1 MKNIKM
7 KRIALISAI
16 LAMLLLITGCS
27 YAFPANNTS
36 IPENVE
42 FTGEV
47 QVSDEDTL
55 RKALKSKEDC
65 TVVLSGDIVI
75 TEELTVNGNKKLS
88 GGSIIM
94 DRRRIGANESVL
106 AVSKGAYLVLDGTTV
121 DGNGVADCITVKAG
135 GCFESLSGSLIY
147 GYPYGLDVSG
157 TVKINDIFI
166 DEAMH
171 TAVNVAIFGEVDMLG
186 GTITN
191 NLYGISVAED
201 ARMDMA
207 DGVTMDNSFGSFII
221 NYGDM
226 DIAGGKYIGSHEN
239 AIENYGKMSI
249 KGTEENPIEIANG
262 TKSALNSKNK
272 STLIAENIKI
282 YDMGWHGMCVEKGS
296 TATLKNIHLENAVKS
311 TLYINSSKVKMEDV
325 TVIGGKL
332 YAIYATQNADVEMYD
347 VTVKDTQNRGIYIER
362 SAVNMDGITVE
373 GTEQNGIYTL
383 GDGTTVHI
391 NNANISKTG
400 TSGVGVS
407 KGKVT
412 ITNSK
417 IENTTK
423 EGVAVLENGT
433 VTIEG
438 TTIRD
443 NGNFAIGN
451 YGGKVTAKNV
461 QIYDTMN
468 VSVKLTEGGNF
479 SGDGLVIMNSAK
491 QAISVEGGSSATV
504 VNTEISG
511 TKMAAV
517 YVDRSTLTMKHST
530 VSNTASYGVAAKNN
544 GKAILDYVDVH
555 DPGEH
560 GIAALD
566 GYIVATNIRVYN
578 SKRAGIYSEG
588 ANARINMNQIEVYN
602 AGSCGFGFKGAQEIT
617 ARNVRIEDATNEGVY
632 VFNGANVK
640 KLDNIIIRN
649 PGSHGISVEGGAT
662 VSVVVDTKFNP
673 ENTTGNGVTILN
685 PGKNGIRCSAATVSA
700 QSVTIENAKGQGI
713 SVNKEGMVTVN
724 GCAIDTTVQAAVY
737 AEGAKLTLKNATIAN
752 SGTYAVAAR
761 DCSKE
766 KEQVVTLD
774 SVEITNPSEH
784 GVGSLNGYVIAS
796 NIKITA
802 PGRCGVYTEGAK
814 SIINMNQVE
823 VYNSGSC
830 AFGFKGGQEIT
841 ARNVTIENS
850 KNEGI
855 FVTSGAVVKNL
866 DNVVIKNPGTYGIN
880 VEGNANVAITVNTKY
895 NPENTKGN
903 GVTIINAGKN
913 GIRCVTATVSAK
925 GVTIQNVKGQ
935 AISVEKEGK
944 AVVDTCKIDTT
955 EAAGVY
961 VDNSTLSLKNADIA
975 NTGTYAIA
983 AKNNGKAILEQ
994 IEVRNS
1000 GTHGIGALDGYIVA
1014 SNIRV
1019 YNPKRAGIYSEGANA
1034 RINMMQIEIHN
1045 AGTCGFGFNGALEI
1059 TARDVRIENSTNEG
1073 IYAFNGANVKKLD
1086 DIIIKNPGSHG
1097 ISVEGKATVSVVV
1110 DKNFNPE
1117 NTTGNGVTV
1126 TNPGTNGLY
1135 IYGAT
1140 LNAEGA
1146 TITGAHDDGVA
1157 VNADGVVTLKNCV
1170 IDSPAVYGMDIG
1182 STGTVKASNTTI
1194 TNAGQRGVN
1203 SFGKLTLTPAGEK
1216 NQGLVI
1222 DGTTNHGVYL
1232 GASANVSGSGLIIRN
1247 TGNNGIFSEGADITV
1262 SNFVL
1267 ENINNQG
1274 VQLKG
1279 GTVALSNINFKE
1291 VGQAVV
1297 YARNATKLTLD
1308 TGVIQ
1313 AYGYGIA
1320 TTDEAEVTVKNVTVE
1335 KGAKAGVYTTNA
1347 LINAEKESTL
1357 ELLSGTKLDGKG
1369 KTGDGINVV
1378 SSTTSVILNGVT
1390 FTNIAEGNADV
1401 YLKGANTTVKI
1412 ASKLTSPV
1420 LIKPNVYTSGRL
1432 VAQKH
1437 GEISSAD
1444 FVASTK
1450 QLQILPE
1457 DDQDWIVNEAGV
1469 MGRKVASV
1477 SFVNGTTTIY
1487 LTLEEALAAAAAS
1500 EGVDT
1505 VSVLEDVTVAQ
1516 TIVINDDVK
1525 LVSGKADG
1533 ALTISGSGA
1542 IFQISTG
1549 KTLSV
1554 TGTESQKINVRSTG
1568 TDNAVFYNEG
1578 TLNLTNVAISGG
1590 KYGMNTRANT
1600 IANLTNVTVNGTANN
1615 ALHIAGGTT
1624 VVTATNVTV
1633 TNAGN
1638 RGVELHGKL
1647 VLTPAAA
1654 GETALTVNTTAHH
1667 GVYLGAS
1674 SASVEGSGLTI
1685 NNAGNNGIFTEG
1697 GNLTISG
1704 LKIENTVAQGIQL
1717 KGGTVEIS
1725 NFEIK
1730 GTTQAAVLVRNA
1742 TNLTLRN
1749 GTINPKAIGIANQ
1762 SGSNSTTLENVTVTG
1777 GSGTLVSVTKNT
1789 SMIFNGVTLNT
1800 SSADIAEVTLASG
1813 ATIKLQKALT
1823 SSVTVKPAA
1832 YAVGTTIAEKSGSI
1846 SDADFQASMAL
1857 LIPMDTNWY
1866 VDGEG
1871 KLACSHVWT
1880 SAVTKEPT
1888 CTEAGVRTYT
1898 CSVCSGSYT
1907 EPVAATGHTVAHVG
1921 RVEPTPYAEGN
1932 IEYWHCTVC
1941 NVIWGDEGRINV
1953 IDPEDVIL
1961 PKLVGMVAYVN
1972 GTYYTSLADAIAAAN
1987 EAAGEDTVTVLT
1999 DITACPQLTVS
2010 DDMKLVSGKT
2020 DGALTISGSGGL
2032 FKVASGKTL
2041 TVTGTA
2047 TEKITFTS
2055 TGTSTDV
2062 FYNEGTLNLT
2072 NVNINGGK
2080 NGVNNRANAI
2090 AKLTNVNIDG
2100 SDNNALHIAGGT
2112 AEVTVTNV
2120 SLTNSGNRG
2129 VELHGKLVL
2138 TPAAAGETALTVES
2152 AGDHGV
2158 YLGSSSASVEGSGL
2172 TIKNAGDNGI
2182 FTEGG
2187 NLTISGLKIENTV
2200 AQGIQLKGGTVEISN
2215 FEIKGTTQA
2224 AVLVR
2229 NATNLTLRNGTIN
2242 PKAIGIANQS
2252 GSNSTTLE
2260 NVTVTGGSGTLV
2272 SVTKNTSMIFNGV
2285 TLNASSADIAEV
2297 TLASGATI
2305 KLQKALTSSVTVKPG
2320 EYAAG
2325 TKIAEKSGSISDADF
2340 QASMTL
2346 LIPMDTKWIV
2356 DENGLLAKAACEH
2369 SWGQPVIVDASCG
2382 KDGSSIKT
2390 CSLCGETIT
2399 EVLPA
2404 TGNHSYTGAQTKDP
2418 TCEAA
2423 GIMTYTCSGCSD
2435 SYTESVAATGHTVQY
2450 VAATIPTLEME
2461 GNLAHWAC
2469 VNCDA
2474 CWNDDQQTEPTTK
2487 AAVTLPKVEAGNVA
2501 YMNGVAY
2508 KTLAE
2513 AVDTANGLSETSTIY
2528 LLADKVPVSAQLKPT
2543 SNITITAMKA
2553 VTVEVAES
2561 VTGSVIYVTSGT
2573 LHITGASESAK
2584 ITIAAST
2591 KSQSLV
2597 KNSGGIVSLTNVHL
2611 MGNTASTV
2619 AVSNG
2624 NCIQNEKGTLTAKS
2638 VTITDSKGDGIRVLA
2653 GATANLDNV
2662 TISRTGKYGVN
2673 VLGTLHIY
2681 NTVHANHALTVSNTA
2696 DHGIRVE
2703 GTLVSHLNSVPAGTY
2718 AIKAE
2723 NNKGRGV
2730 VAVNSGNITISHISV
2745 TNSGNCGMEFLSTSG
2760 GSVSDFKITTTQNA
2774 GVKKA
2779 TGTVTL
2785 TNGSITTSAC
2795 CIETSD
2801 ANLTASNVT
2810 VQRTAEGE
2818 ALNINGATS
2827 FEGITVTAAE

>member
-1 MKNIKM
+1 MKNRKM
-7 KRIALISAI
+7 KRIALISTV
-16 LAMLLLITGCS
+16 LAVLLLITGCS
-27 YAFPANNTS
+27 FAFPANNTS

-94 DRRRIGANESVL
+94 DRRRVGANESVL

-121 DGNGVADCITVKAG
+121 DGKGVADCITVKAG

-157 TVKINDIFI
+157 TVKINDILI

-186 GTITN
+186 GTISN

-207 DGVTMDNSFGSFII
+207 EGVTMTNSFGSFVV

-530 VSNTASYGVAAKNN
+530 VSNAASYGVAAKNN

-925 GVTIQNVKGQ
+925 GVTIQNVKVQ

-1320 TTDEAEVTVKNVTVE
+1320 TTDKAEVTVKNVTVE
-1335 KGAKAGVYTTNA
+1335 KGAKAGAYTTNA

-1525 LVSGKADG
+1525 LVSGKTDG
-1533 ALTISGSGA
+1533 ALTISGSGGLFKVA
-1542 IFQISTG
+1542 SGKTLTVTGTATEKITFTSTG
-1549 KTLSV
+1549 K
-1554 TGTESQKINVRSTG
+1554 ST
-1568 TDNAVFYNEG
+1568 DVFYNEG
-1578 TLNLTNVAISGG
+1578 TLNLTNVNINGG
-1590 KYGMNTRANT
+1590 RYGMNTRANT

-1633 TNAGN
+1633 TNSGN

-1685 NNAGNNGIFTEG
+1685 MNAGNNGIFTEG

-1823 SSVTVKPAA
+1823 SNITVKPGEYAA
-1832 YAVGTTIAEKSGSI
+1832 GTVVVSNGAEYADSMKLI
-1846 SDADFQASMAL
+1846 SVVSQD
-1857 LIPMDTNWY
+1857 DTMWLVN
-1866 VDGEG
+1866 GEG
-1871 KLACSHVWT
+1871 KLAK
-1880 SAVTKEPT
+1880 A
-1888 CTEAGVRTYT
+1888 
-1898 CSVCSGSYT
+1898 
-1907 EPVAATGHTVAHVG
+1907 VAHV
-1921 RVEPTPYAEGN
+1921 
-1932 IEYWHCTVC
+1932 
-1941 NVIWGDEGRINV
+1941 
-1953 IDPEDVIL
+1953 
-1961 PKLVGMVAYVN
+1961 N
-1972 GTYYTSLADAIAAAN
+1972 GTPFATLADAIAAAN

-2010 DDMKLVSGKT
+2010 DDMKLVSGKK
-2020 DGALTISGSGGL
+2020 DGALTISGAGGL
-2032 FKVASGKTL
+2032 FKVASGKNL

-2100 SDNNALHIAGGT
+2100 SANNALHIAGGT

-2138 TPAAAGETALTVES
+2138 TPAAAGETALTVNTT
-2152 AGDHGV
+2152 AHHGV
-2158 YLGSSSASVEGSGL
+2158 YLGVSSASVEGSGL
-2172 TIKNAGDNGI
+2172 TIMNAGNNGI

-2229 NATNLTLRNGTIN
+2229 NATDLTLRNGTLA

-2260 NVTVTGGSGTLV
+2260 NVTVTGGSDTLV
-2272 SVTKNTSMIFNGV
+2272 SVVSGTSMIFNGV

-2450 VAATIPTLEME
+2450 VAASIPTLEME

-2662 TISRTGKYGVN
+2662 TISGTGKYGVN

-2774 GVKKA
+2774 GVKMA